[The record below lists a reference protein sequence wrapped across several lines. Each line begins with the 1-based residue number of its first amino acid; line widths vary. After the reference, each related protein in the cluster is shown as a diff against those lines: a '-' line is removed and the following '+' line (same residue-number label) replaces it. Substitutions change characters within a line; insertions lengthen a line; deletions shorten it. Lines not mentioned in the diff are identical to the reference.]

1 MSVHVPNEV
10 RAVLKTLLTHSTFV
24 WPLRAVRTLVVR
36 QV

>member
-10 RAVLKTLLTHSTFV
+10 GAVLKTLLTHGTLV
-24 WPLRAVRTLVVR
+24 RPLRAVRTLVVR